1 MTRPAC
7 IFCARKHLAQAAVLL
22 GEAANGYPQHV
33 WLAIGHMAEASDE
46 LVSAFPEMAREI
58 RALRKGLETAPD
70 GAPPALPLMELI
82 ERIGKLGQVTISD
95 QTESTKVTTGVIGVH
110 PPATALASLAMGR
123 SPTPLA
129 VGTAPGALPK
139 RSDAGPLLSTAQVV
153 TPEMRKQIASARL
166 GTGAAK
172 APAEQKPI
180 PPELRARIDE
190 ARAKANSGIASCL
203 GCADKAALQAIAT
216 QLVTERPRPANYRG
230 RLVIVSTLGNFH
242 PSYSLTNVIL
252 EQAHAAALAGY
263 RVILLV
269 QRGCDMALAPPF
281 PPEISVAAVVPPAA
295 RGLDEVDHT
304 ILKELTGAMMF
315 WASVLSNGLDADEPL
330 HLLTHDLLFIAQ
342 FVTYAAALHGVVAE
356 TKRLGGGAQPPPDQA
371 VPLFNQLRRARWYH
385 MAHSSVGV
393 RPPIETPSAELLAA
407 TFRVATTPVPAATTT
422 QVEPIIQ
429 VDPRY
434 WRHTLP
440 EGHTLITLNYADV
453 HHFAQYY
460 RTHDDKPVPTERIKT
475 LLNPRDLRP
484 FLRMSERASL
494 LTTAHGLHL
503 ADVTMLF
510 PLSLPRARDKGVV
523 HVLELFGA
531 LKKMDLSVRLVIAT
545 AHANAVKEQAIATWI
560 KEVAKVNGLE
570 PADVVLTCDAMP
582 ETAVHGLPAED
593 IRSLWQV
600 SNLFVF
606 PTTSEAGSLV
616 LMEAALAGCTLVLNR
631 SLPALADYIP
641 LPDAVW
647 VPWGSIKGPGKPPVG
662 QELDDLAGSVWGHLS
677 GDRTMMLRRRMFRQH
692 GLEGY
697 GKELDGILRPDLLQ
711 FTATSGTNFA
721 PAGDG
726 TTFEPTEQIVVMPAN
741 AQTGMGQ
748 A

>member
-82 ERIGKLGQVTISD
+82 ERIGKLGQVTITD
-95 QTESTKVTTGVIGVH
+95 QTESTKVTTGV
-110 PPATALASLAMGR
+110 SLLLGK
-123 SPTPLA
+123 T
-129 VGTAPGALPK
+129 GTLPK

-166 GTGAAK
+166 GTGPAK

-216 QLVTERPRPANYRG
+216 QLVRERPRPANYRG

-342 FVTYAAALHGVVAE
+342 FVTYAAALHGVAAE
-356 TKRLGGGAQPPPDQA
+356 TKGAPAASVD
-371 VPLFNQLRRARWYH
+371 VPVAHPLRRARWYH

-393 RPPIETPSAELLAA
+393 RPHIQTPSAEQVAA
-407 TFRVATTPVPAATTT
+407 TFAGAPPPPSPS
-422 QVEPIIQ
+422 PI
-429 VDPRY
+429 DPRY

-460 RTHDDKPVPTERIKT
+460 RTHDDNPVPTERIKT

-697 GKELDGILRPDLLQ
+697 GKELDGILQPDLLQ